1 MRDAPLGAAA
11 PRAHRSPERALA
23 LAVFL
28 EASIARAPH
37 SRRAPPRFGSDLPP
51 TLSAMAALASS
62 RLAMRLAL
70 LLGLLGCAFAGK
82 GVTLATDRTFDD
94 VVLNSGKNAFVK
106 FLAPW

>member
-1 MRDAPLGAAA
+1 MSRNDFAPVVGA
-11 PRAHRSPERALA
+11 L
-23 LAVFL
+23 V
-28 EASIARAPH
+28 
-37 SRRAPPRFGSDLPP
+37 GV
-51 TLSAMAALASS
+51 SAMAALASS
-62 RLAMRLAL
+62 RLAMRLVL